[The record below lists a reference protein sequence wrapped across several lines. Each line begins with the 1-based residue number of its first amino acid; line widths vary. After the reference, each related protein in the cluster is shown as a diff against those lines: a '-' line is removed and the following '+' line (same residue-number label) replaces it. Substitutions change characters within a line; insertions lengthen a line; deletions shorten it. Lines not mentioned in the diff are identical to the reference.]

1 MLSNIQLS
9 DLHKQGMHI
18 ETHCTCTQSLQI
30 ISAYI
35 SKPICASQIICCFTV
50 GFKMNGAGCSDY
62 KNTTHALYCFLGSR
76 EKLEECCKADYLKRY
91 LMPRND
97 SRVWPKISCTTVAWA
112 YNAKAFAQNW
122 ITLQRE
128 QVTDY
133 AVRTVQ
139 RHPRCKQSQP
149 NCKMFLT
156 QQAEMKRKIM

>member
-18 ETHCTCTQSLQI
+18 ETHCTCTQSL
-30 ISAYI
+30 YI
-35 SKPICASQIICCFTV
+35 SKPICASQIIFCFTV

-97 SRVWPKISCTTVAWA
+97 SRV
-112 YNAKAFAQNW
+112 
-122 ITLQRE
+122 
-128 QVTDY
+128 
-133 AVRTVQ
+133 
-139 RHPRCKQSQP
+139 
-149 NCKMFLT
+149 
-156 QQAEMKRKIM
+156 